1 MMEKAVFINGVLAL
15 SNSPIA
21 NEEIEE
27 IYWGMWRKSLK
38 GLFHCI
44 EKDTFSLLTI
54 QNITVMKKIILL
66 LLTFVLICSQKM
78 YGQVHFFD
86 ANVSKYGELEQV
98 LGDKWDKIDSLIVH
112 GPINKADFKTIVR
125 CARDGSM
132 RIVNLQYAQIENN
145 KIPDFGFVDRDKSR
159 FGNHLDIRRIILPD
173 NITEFGEYAFY
184 GLTLETINI
193 PSSLRK
199 LGKNC
204 FDENRWLSVNPLIIP
219 EGVTEIP
226 TQCFQFCYKLKK
238 VVLPSTI
245 KTIGIFAFFDSS
257 VDDMNFPEGLDSI
270 GYLSMHGTRLT
281 EVVLPKTI
289 RTIGYKTF
297 ASNFKLKKVVL
308 PEGLTEIP
316 DNLCSSCIELEK
328 IVIPESVIKIN
339 TEAFSAC
346 LKLKTNLPPKLKW
359 IGSDAFS
366 SSGLDSIVFPAT
378 MEYIGKEAFQD
389 LTKLKKI
396 YSMSPIPPVCYYNTM
411 VNFGDGPFGGS
422 TPSDIPVYVPI
433 GSGEKYREAFG
444 WNYFTNI
451 IETDKFPTGIVSP
464 KMSNNELCK
473 VYGKDNELVIEIPNL
488 LSSPIHYSIYSI
500 DGTMIEQGNLIK
512 SYTLRM
518 PAKGV
523 YIVRVGNT
531 THKISM

>member
-1 MMEKAVFINGVLAL
+1 MLAL

-125 CARDGSM
+125 CATDGSM
-132 RIVNLQYAQIENN
+132 QVVNLQYAQIENN
-145 KIPDFGFVDRDKSR
+145 KIPNSGFVDWGWQKP
-159 FGNHLDIRRIILPD
+159 GYHLGIRRIILPD
-173 NITEFGEYAFY
+173 NITEFGEFAFY

-473 VYGKDNELVIEIPNL
+473 VYGKGNELVIEIPNL

-500 DGTMIEQGNLIK
+500 EGTMIEQGNLIK

-531 THKISM
+531 THKIFM

>member
-1 MMEKAVFINGVLAL
+1 
-15 SNSPIA
+15 
-21 NEEIEE
+21 
-27 IYWGMWRKSLK
+27 
-38 GLFHCI
+38 
-44 EKDTFSLLTI
+44 
-54 QNITVMKKIILL
+54 MKRILL
-66 LLTFVLICSQKM
+66 FLLPFVLSYSQKM

-98 LGDKWDKIDSLIVH
+98 LGDKWDKFDSLIVH

-125 CARDGSM
+125 CATDGSM
-132 RIVNLQYAQIENN
+132 QVVNLQYAQIENN
-145 KIPDFGFVDRDKSR
+145 KIPNSGFVDWGWQKP
-159 FGNHLDIRRIILPD
+159 GYHLGIRRIILPD
-173 NITEFGEYAFY
+173 NITEFGEFAFY

-464 KMSNNELCK
+464 KMGKNEQCR

-531 THKISM
+531 THKIFM

>member
-1 MMEKAVFINGVLAL
+1 MLAL

-112 GPINKADFKTIVR
+112 GPINKADFKTIVS
-125 CARDGSM
+125 CATDGSM
-132 RIVNLQYAQIENN
+132 QVVNLQYAQIENN
-145 KIPDFGFVDRDKSR
+145 KIPNSGFVDWGWQKP
-159 FGNHLDIRRIILPD
+159 GYHLGIRRIILPD
-173 NITEFGEYAFY
+173 NITEFGEFAFY

-500 DGTMIEQGNLIK
+500 EGTMIEQGNLIK

>member
-1 MMEKAVFINGVLAL
+1 
-15 SNSPIA
+15 
-21 NEEIEE
+21 
-27 IYWGMWRKSLK
+27 
-38 GLFHCI
+38 
-44 EKDTFSLLTI
+44 
-54 QNITVMKKIILL
+54 MKRIILFL
-66 LLTFVLICSQKM
+66 LPFVLSYSQKM
-78 YGQVHFFD
+78 WGQASFFD
-86 ANVSKYGELEQV
+86 AHVSKYGELEQV
-98 LGDKWDKIDSLIVH
+98 LGDKWDKFDSLIVH

-125 CARDGSM
+125 CATDGSM
-132 RIVNLQYAQIENN
+132 QVVNLQYAQIENN
-145 KIPDFGFVDRDKSR
+145 KIPNSGFVDWGWQKP
-159 FGNHLDIRRIILPD
+159 GYHLGIRRIILPD
-173 NITEFGEYAFY
+173 NITEFGEFAFY

-226 TQCFQFCYKLKK
+226 TQCFESCYKLKK

-289 RTIGYKTF
+289 RTIGNEAF
-297 ASNFKLKKVVL
+297 ADNVKLKRVVL

-316 DNLCSSCIELEK
+316 DKLFSECIELEK
-328 IVIPESVIKIN
+328 IVIPESVTKIN
-339 TEAFSAC
+339 TEAFSDC

-359 IGSDAFS
+359 IGDGAFS
-366 SSGLDSIVFPAT
+366 YCSLDSIVFPAT
-378 MEYIGKEAFQD
+378 MEYIGKGAFKD
-389 LTKLKKI
+389 LKKLKKI

-411 VNFGDGPFGGS
+411 VNFGDGPFDGA

-444 WNYFTNI
+444 WNYFTKI
-451 IETDKFPTGIVSP
+451 IETDKFPTGIVLP
-464 KMSNNELCK
+464 KMGNNELCK

-488 LSSPIHYSIYSI
+488 FSSPIHYSIYSI

-531 THKISM
+531 THKIFM

>member
-1 MMEKAVFINGVLAL
+1 
-15 SNSPIA
+15 
-21 NEEIEE
+21 
-27 IYWGMWRKSLK
+27 
-38 GLFHCI
+38 
-44 EKDTFSLLTI
+44 
-54 QNITVMKKIILL
+54 MKRILL
-66 LLTFVLICSQKM
+66 FLLPFVLSYSQKM

-98 LGDKWDKIDSLIVH
+98 LGDKWDKFDSLIVH

-125 CARDGSM
+125 CATDGSM
-132 RIVNLQYAQIENN
+132 QVVNLQYAQIENN
-145 KIPDFGFVDRDKSR
+145 KIPNSGFVDWGWQKP
-159 FGNHLDIRRIILPD
+159 GYHLGIRRIILPD
-173 NITEFGEYAFY
+173 NITEFGEFAFY

-444 WNYFTNI
+444 WNYFTKI
-451 IETDKFPTGIVSP
+451 IETDKVPTGIVLP
-464 KMSNNELCK
+464 KMGNNELCK
-473 VYGKDNELVIEIPNL
+473 VYGKGNELVIEIPNL

-500 DGTMIEQGNLIK
+500 EGTMIEQGNLIK

-531 THKISM
+531 THKIFM

>member
-1 MMEKAVFINGVLAL
+1 
-15 SNSPIA
+15 
-21 NEEIEE
+21 
-27 IYWGMWRKSLK
+27 
-38 GLFHCI
+38 
-44 EKDTFSLLTI
+44 
-54 QNITVMKKIILL
+54 MKRILL
-66 LLTFVLICSQKM
+66 FLLPFVLSYSQKM

-98 LGDKWDKIDSLIVH
+98 LGDKWDKFDSLIVH

-125 CARDGSM
+125 CATDGSM
-132 RIVNLQYAQIENN
+132 QVVNLQYAQIENN
-145 KIPDFGFVDRDKSR
+145 KIPNSGFVDWGWQKP
-159 FGNHLDIRRIILPD
+159 GYHLGIRRIILPD
-173 NITEFGEYAFY
+173 NITEFGEFAFY

-378 MEYIGKEAFQD
+378 MEYIGKEAFQN

-444 WNYFTNI
+444 WNYFTKI
-451 IETDKFPTGIVSP
+451 IETDKFPTGIVLP
-464 KMSNNELCK
+464 KMGNNELCK
-473 VYGKDNELVIEIPNL
+473 VYGKGNELVIEIPNL

-500 DGTMIEQGNLIK
+500 EGTMIEQGNLIK

-531 THKISM
+531 THKIFM

>member
-1 MMEKAVFINGVLAL
+1 MMKRFYYLFVFL
-15 SNSPIA
+15 SFI
-21 NEEIEE
+21 
-27 IYWGMWRKSLK
+27 
-38 GLFHCI
+38 LF
-44 EKDTFSLLTI
+44 S
-54 QNITVMKKIILL
+54 
-66 LLTFVLICSQKM
+66 SQKV
-78 YGQVHFFD
+78 YGQASFFD
-86 ANVSKYGELEQV
+86 AHVSKYGELEQV

-173 NITEFGEYAFY
+173 NITEFGKYAFY

-245 KTIGIFAFFDSS
+245 KTIGILAFFDSL

-500 DGTMIEQGNLIK
+500 EGTMIEQGNLIK

>member
-1 MMEKAVFINGVLAL
+1 M
-15 SNSPIA
+15 
-21 NEEIEE
+21 
-27 IYWGMWRKSLK
+27 
-38 GLFHCI
+38 
-44 EKDTFSLLTI
+44 
-54 QNITVMKKIILL
+54 
-66 LLTFVLICSQKM
+66 
-78 YGQVHFFD
+78 
-86 ANVSKYGELEQV
+86 
-98 LGDKWDKIDSLIVH
+98 
-112 GPINKADFKTIVR
+112 
-125 CARDGSM
+125 
-132 RIVNLQYAQIENN
+132 
-145 KIPDFGFVDRDKSR
+145 
-159 FGNHLDIRRIILPD
+159 
-173 NITEFGEYAFY
+173 
-184 GLTLETINI
+184 
-193 PSSLRK
+193 
-199 LGKNC
+199 
-204 FDENRWLSVNPLIIP
+204 NPLIIP

-473 VYGKDNELVIEIPNL
+473 VYGKGNELVIEIPNL

-500 DGTMIEQGNLIK
+500 EGTMIEQGNLIK

-523 YIVRVGNT
+523 YIVRVGNA
-531 THKISM
+531 THKIFL

>member
-1 MMEKAVFINGVLAL
+1 
-15 SNSPIA
+15 
-21 NEEIEE
+21 
-27 IYWGMWRKSLK
+27 
-38 GLFHCI
+38 
-44 EKDTFSLLTI
+44 
-54 QNITVMKKIILL
+54 MKRILL
-66 LLTFVLICSQKM
+66 FLLPFVLSYSQKM

-98 LGDKWDKIDSLIVH
+98 LGDKWDKFDSLIVH

-125 CARDGSM
+125 CATDGSM
-132 RIVNLQYAQIENN
+132 QVVNLQYAQIENN
-145 KIPDFGFVDRDKSR
+145 KIPNSGFVDWGWQKP
-159 FGNHLDIRRIILPD
+159 GYHLGIRRIILPD
-173 NITEFGEYAFY
+173 NITEFGEFAFY
-184 GLTLETINI
+184 RLTLETINI

-199 LGKNC
+199 LGDNC
-204 FDENRWLSVNPLIIP
+204 FDDDRWLSVNPLIIP

-444 WNYFTNI
+444 WNYFTKI
-451 IETDKFPTGIVSP
+451 IETDKFPTGIVLP
-464 KMSNNELCK
+464 KMGNNELCK
-473 VYGKDNELVIEIPNL
+473 VYGKGNELVIEIPNL

-531 THKISM
+531 THKIFM

>member
-125 CARDGSM
+125 CATDGSM
-132 RIVNLQYAQIENN
+132 QVVNLQYAQIENN
-145 KIPDFGFVDRDKSR
+145 KIPNSGFVDWGWQKP
-159 FGNHLDIRRIILPD
+159 GYHLGIRRIILPD
-173 NITEFGEYAFY
+173 NITEFGEFAFY

-199 LGKNC
+199 LGNNC

-500 DGTMIEQGNLIK
+500 EGTMIEQGNLIK

>member
-1 MMEKAVFINGVLAL
+1 
-15 SNSPIA
+15 
-21 NEEIEE
+21 
-27 IYWGMWRKSLK
+27 
-38 GLFHCI
+38 
-44 EKDTFSLLTI
+44 
-54 QNITVMKKIILL
+54 MKRIILFL
-66 LLTFVLICSQKM
+66 LPFVLICSQKM
-78 YGQVHFFD
+78 YGQASFFD

-98 LGDKWDKIDSLIVH
+98 LGDKWDKFDSLIVH

-199 LGKNC
+199 LGNNC

-464 KMSNNELCK
+464 KMGKNEQCR

-500 DGTMIEQGNLIK
+500 EGTMIEQGNLIK

-523 YIVRVGNT
+523 YIVRVGNA
-531 THKISM
+531 THKIFM

>member
-1 MMEKAVFINGVLAL
+1 MMKRFYYLFVFL
-15 SNSPIA
+15 SFI
-21 NEEIEE
+21 
-27 IYWGMWRKSLK
+27 
-38 GLFHCI
+38 LF
-44 EKDTFSLLTI
+44 S
-54 QNITVMKKIILL
+54 
-66 LLTFVLICSQKM
+66 SQKV
-78 YGQVHFFD
+78 YGQASFFD

-98 LGDKWDKIDSLIVH
+98 LGDKWDKFDSLIVH

-125 CARDGSM
+125 CATDGSM
-132 RIVNLQYAQIENN
+132 QVVNLQYAQIENN
-145 KIPDFGFVDRDKSR
+145 KIPNSGFVDWGWQKP
-159 FGNHLDIRRIILPD
+159 GYHLGIRRIILPD
-173 NITEFGEYAFY
+173 NITEFGEFAFY

-473 VYGKDNELVIEIPNL
+473 VYGKGNELVIEIPNL

-500 DGTMIEQGNLIK
+500 EGTMIEQGNLIK

>member
-1 MMEKAVFINGVLAL
+1 
-15 SNSPIA
+15 
-21 NEEIEE
+21 
-27 IYWGMWRKSLK
+27 
-38 GLFHCI
+38 
-44 EKDTFSLLTI
+44 
-54 QNITVMKKIILL
+54 MKRILL
-66 LLTFVLICSQKM
+66 FLLPFVLSYSQKM
-78 YGQVHFFD
+78 WGQVNFFD
-86 ANVSKYGELEQV
+86 AHVSKYGELEQV

-245 KTIGIFAFFDSS
+245 KTIGILAFFDSL

-464 KMSNNELCK
+464 KMGKNEQCR

-500 DGTMIEQGNLIK
+500 EGTMIEQGNLIK

>member
-1 MMEKAVFINGVLAL
+1 MMKRFYYLFVFL
-15 SNSPIA
+15 SFI
-21 NEEIEE
+21 
-27 IYWGMWRKSLK
+27 
-38 GLFHCI
+38 LF
-44 EKDTFSLLTI
+44 S
-54 QNITVMKKIILL
+54 
-66 LLTFVLICSQKM
+66 SQKV
-78 YGQVHFFD
+78 YGQASFFD
-86 ANVSKYGELEQV
+86 AHVSKYGELEQV
-98 LGDKWDKIDSLIVH
+98 LGDKWDKFDSLIVH

-125 CARDGSM
+125 CATDGSM
-132 RIVNLQYAQIENN
+132 QVVNLQYAQIENN
-145 KIPDFGFVDRDKSR
+145 KIPNSGFVDWGWQKP
-159 FGNHLDIRRIILPD
+159 GYHLGIRRIILPD
-173 NITEFGEYAFY
+173 NITEFGEFAFY

-199 LGKNC
+199 LGNNC

-396 YSMSPIPPVCYYNTM
+396 YSMSPISPVCYYNTM

-523 YIVRVGNT
+523 YIVRVGNA
-531 THKISM
+531 THKIFL

>member
-1 MMEKAVFINGVLAL
+1 
-15 SNSPIA
+15 
-21 NEEIEE
+21 
-27 IYWGMWRKSLK
+27 
-38 GLFHCI
+38 
-44 EKDTFSLLTI
+44 
-54 QNITVMKKIILL
+54 MKRILL
-66 LLTFVLICSQKM
+66 FLLPFVLSYSQKM

-98 LGDKWDKIDSLIVH
+98 LGDKWDKFDSLIVH

-125 CARDGSM
+125 CATDGSM
-132 RIVNLQYAQIENN
+132 QVVNLQYAQIENN
-145 KIPDFGFVDRDKSR
+145 KIPNSGFVDWGWQKP
-159 FGNHLDIRRIILPD
+159 GYHLGIRRIILPD
-173 NITEFGEYAFY
+173 NITEFGEFAFY

-444 WNYFTNI
+444 WNYFTKI
-451 IETDKFPTGIVSP
+451 IETDKFPTGIVLP
-464 KMSNNELCK
+464 KMGNNELCK
-473 VYGKDNELVIEIPNL
+473 VYGKGNELVIEIPNL

-500 DGTMIEQGNLIK
+500 EGTMIEQGNLIK

-523 YIVRVGNT
+523 YIVRVGNA
-531 THKISM
+531 THKIFM

>member
-1 MMEKAVFINGVLAL
+1 
-15 SNSPIA
+15 
-21 NEEIEE
+21 
-27 IYWGMWRKSLK
+27 
-38 GLFHCI
+38 
-44 EKDTFSLLTI
+44 
-54 QNITVMKKIILL
+54 MKRILL
-66 LLTFVLICSQKM
+66 FLLPFVLSYSQKM
-78 YGQVHFFD
+78 WGQVNFFD
-86 ANVSKYGELEQV
+86 AHVSKYGELEQV
-98 LGDKWDKIDSLIVH
+98 LGDKWDKFDSLIVH

-125 CARDGSM
+125 CATDGSM
-132 RIVNLQYAQIENN
+132 QVVNLQYAQIENN
-145 KIPDFGFVDRDKSR
+145 KIPNSGFVDWGWQKP
-159 FGNHLDIRRIILPD
+159 GYHLGIRRIILPD
-173 NITEFGEYAFY
+173 NITEFGEFAFY

-464 KMSNNELCK
+464 KMSNNEQCK

-500 DGTMIEQGNLIK
+500 EGTMIEQGNLIK

-531 THKISM
+531 THKIFM

>member
-1 MMEKAVFINGVLAL
+1 ML
-15 SNSPIA
+15 P
-21 NEEIEE
+21 
-27 IYWGMWRKSLK
+27 
-38 GLFHCI
+38 
-44 EKDTFSLLTI
+44 
-54 QNITVMKKIILL
+54 
-66 LLTFVLICSQKM
+66 FVLICSQKM
-78 YGQVHFFD
+78 YGQASFFD
-86 ANVSKYGELEQV
+86 AHVSKYGELEQV

-464 KMSNNELCK
+464 KMGKNEQCR

-500 DGTMIEQGNLIK
+500 EGTMIEQGNLIK

-531 THKISM
+531 THKIFM

>member
-1 MMEKAVFINGVLAL
+1 MMKRFYYLFVFL
-15 SNSPIA
+15 SFI
-21 NEEIEE
+21 
-27 IYWGMWRKSLK
+27 
-38 GLFHCI
+38 LF
-44 EKDTFSLLTI
+44 S
-54 QNITVMKKIILL
+54 
-66 LLTFVLICSQKM
+66 SQKV
-78 YGQVHFFD
+78 YGQASFFD

-98 LGDKWDKIDSLIVH
+98 LGDKWDKFDSLIVH

-125 CARDGSM
+125 CATDGSM
-132 RIVNLQYAQIENN
+132 QVVNLQYAQIENN
-145 KIPDFGFVDRDKSR
+145 KIPNSGFVDWGWQKP
-159 FGNHLDIRRIILPD
+159 GYHLGIRRIILPD
-173 NITEFGEYAFY
+173 NITEFGEFAFY

-199 LGKNC
+199 LGNNC

-245 KTIGIFAFFDSS
+245 KTIGILAFFDSL

-464 KMSNNELCK
+464 KMSNNEKCK

-500 DGTMIEQGNLIK
+500 DGTMIEQGNLRK

>member
-1 MMEKAVFINGVLAL
+1 
-15 SNSPIA
+15 
-21 NEEIEE
+21 
-27 IYWGMWRKSLK
+27 
-38 GLFHCI
+38 
-44 EKDTFSLLTI
+44 
-54 QNITVMKKIILL
+54 MKRIILFL
-66 LLTFVLICSQKM
+66 LPFVLICSQKM
-78 YGQVHFFD
+78 YGQASFFD
-86 ANVSKYGELEQV
+86 ANVSRYGELEQV
-98 LGDKWDKIDSLIVH
+98 LGEKWDKIDSLIVH

-199 LGKNC
+199 LGNNC

-500 DGTMIEQGNLIK
+500 EGTMIEQGNLIK

>member
-1 MMEKAVFINGVLAL
+1 MMKRFYYLFVFL
-15 SNSPIA
+15 SFI
-21 NEEIEE
+21 
-27 IYWGMWRKSLK
+27 
-38 GLFHCI
+38 LF
-44 EKDTFSLLTI
+44 S
-54 QNITVMKKIILL
+54 
-66 LLTFVLICSQKM
+66 SQKV
-78 YGQVHFFD
+78 YGQASFFD
-86 ANVSKYGELEQV
+86 AHVSKYGELEQV

-125 CARDGSM
+125 CATDGSM
-132 RIVNLQYAQIENN
+132 QVVNLQYAQIENN

-173 NITEFGEYAFY
+173 NITEFGEFAFY

-359 IGSDAFS
+359 IGDGAFS
-366 SSGLDSIVFPAT
+366 SCSLDSIVFPAT
-378 MEYIGKEAFQD
+378 MEYIGKEAFED
-389 LTKLKKI
+389 LEKLKKI
-396 YSMSPIPPVCYYNTM
+396 YSMSPIPPVCYYDPM
-411 VNFGDGPFGGS
+411 VNFGDESFGGS

-473 VYGKDNELVIEIPNL
+473 VYGKGNELVIEIPNL

-500 DGTMIEQGNLIK
+500 EGTMIEQGNLIK

-523 YIVRVGNT
+523 YIVRVGNA
-531 THKISM
+531 THKIFL

>member
-1 MMEKAVFINGVLAL
+1 MMKRFYYLFVFL
-15 SNSPIA
+15 SFI
-21 NEEIEE
+21 
-27 IYWGMWRKSLK
+27 
-38 GLFHCI
+38 LF
-44 EKDTFSLLTI
+44 S
-54 QNITVMKKIILL
+54 
-66 LLTFVLICSQKM
+66 SQKV
-78 YGQVHFFD
+78 YGQASFFD
-86 ANVSKYGELEQV
+86 AHVSKYGELEQV

-199 LGKNC
+199 LGNNC

-245 KTIGIFAFFDSS
+245 KTIGILAFFDSL

-289 RTIGYKTF
+289 RTIGYEAF
-297 ASNFKLKKVVL
+297 ATNYKLKRVVL

-316 DNLCSSCIELEK
+316 DKLFSECIELEK
-328 IVIPESVIKIN
+328 IVIPESVTKIN
-339 TEAFSAC
+339 TEAFSDC

-359 IGSDAFS
+359 IGDGAFS
-366 SSGLDSIVFPAT
+366 SCSLDSIVFPAT
-378 MEYIGKEAFQD
+378 MEYIGKEAFED
-389 LTKLKKI
+389 LEKLKKI
-396 YSMSPIPPVCYYNTM
+396 YSMSPIPPVCYYDPM
-411 VNFGDGPFGGS
+411 VNFGDESFGGS

-473 VYGKDNELVIEIPNL
+473 VYGKGNELVIEIPNL

-500 DGTMIEQGNLIK
+500 EGTMIEQGNLIK

-523 YIVRVGNT
+523 YIVRVGNA
-531 THKISM
+531 THKIFL

>member
-1 MMEKAVFINGVLAL
+1 MLAL

-125 CARDGSM
+125 CATDGSM
-132 RIVNLQYAQIENN
+132 QVVNLQYAQIENN
-145 KIPDFGFVDRDKSR
+145 KIPNSGFVDWGWQKP
-159 FGNHLDIRRIILPD
+159 GYHLGIRRIILPD
-173 NITEFGEYAFY
+173 NITEFGEFAFY

-411 VNFGDGPFGGS
+411 VNVGDGPFGGS

-500 DGTMIEQGNLIK
+500 EGTMIEQGNLIK

>member
-1 MMEKAVFINGVLAL
+1 
-15 SNSPIA
+15 
-21 NEEIEE
+21 
-27 IYWGMWRKSLK
+27 
-38 GLFHCI
+38 
-44 EKDTFSLLTI
+44 
-54 QNITVMKKIILL
+54 MKRILL
-66 LLTFVLICSQKM
+66 FLLPFVLSYSQKM

-98 LGDKWDKIDSLIVH
+98 LGDKWDKFDSLIVH

-125 CARDGSM
+125 CATDGSM
-132 RIVNLQYAQIENN
+132 QVVNLQYAQIENN
-145 KIPDFGFVDRDKSR
+145 KIPNSGFVDWGWQKP
-159 FGNHLDIRRIILPD
+159 GYHLGIRRIILPD
-173 NITEFGEYAFY
+173 NITEFGEFAFY

-451 IETDKFPTGIVSP
+451 IETDKFPTGIVLP
-464 KMSNNELCK
+464 KMGNNELCK
-473 VYGKDNELVIEIPNL
+473 VYGKGNELVIEIPNL

-500 DGTMIEQGNLIK
+500 EGTMIEQGNLIK

-531 THKISM
+531 THKIFM

>member
-1 MMEKAVFINGVLAL
+1 MMKRFYYLFVFL
-15 SNSPIA
+15 SFI
-21 NEEIEE
+21 
-27 IYWGMWRKSLK
+27 
-38 GLFHCI
+38 LF
-44 EKDTFSLLTI
+44 S
-54 QNITVMKKIILL
+54 
-66 LLTFVLICSQKM
+66 SQKV
-78 YGQVHFFD
+78 YGQASFFD
-86 ANVSKYGELEQV
+86 AHVSKYGELEQV

-125 CARDGSM
+125 CATDGSM
-132 RIVNLQYAQIENN
+132 QVVNLQYAQIENN
-145 KIPDFGFVDRDKSR
+145 KIPNSGFVDWGWQKP
-159 FGNHLDIRRIILPD
+159 GYHLGIRRIILPD
-173 NITEFGEYAFY
+173 NITEFGEFAFY

-359 IGSDAFS
+359 IGNGAFS
-366 SSGLDSIVFPAT
+366 SCSLDSIVFPAT

-500 DGTMIEQGNLIK
+500 EGTMIEQGNLIK

-531 THKISM
+531 THKIFL

>member
-1 MMEKAVFINGVLAL
+1 
-15 SNSPIA
+15 
-21 NEEIEE
+21 
-27 IYWGMWRKSLK
+27 
-38 GLFHCI
+38 
-44 EKDTFSLLTI
+44 
-54 QNITVMKKIILL
+54 MKRIILFL
-66 LLTFVLICSQKM
+66 LPFVLICSQKM
-78 YGQVHFFD
+78 YGQASFFD

-98 LGDKWDKIDSLIVH
+98 LGDKWDKFDSLIVH

-125 CARDGSM
+125 CATDGSM
-132 RIVNLQYAQIENN
+132 QVVNLQYAQIENN
-145 KIPDFGFVDRDKSR
+145 KIPNSGFVDWGWQKP
-159 FGNHLDIRRIILPD
+159 GYHLGIRRIILPD
-173 NITEFGEYAFY
+173 NITEFGEFAFY

-500 DGTMIEQGNLIK
+500 EGTMIEQGNLIK